1 MRRFLINCKTVT
13 VSGSDIVNL
22 GFGCEMWD
30 QGPVAVIE
38 TLPPY
43 QARWFLNLEALK
55 KARFYLPHSGDL
67 AEGQRS
73 QIDLLMVDEHEVNYW
88 SMLAAKFGITTEAIT
103 PTIETCL
110 PLPASITNVGL
121 PELKDTRL
129 FHQAALMAQREAPL
143 SSNGAV
149 N

>member
-1 MRRFLINCKTVT
+1 MRRFLINCKTAT
-13 VSGSDIVNL
+13 AGGPEIINL

-43 QARWFLNLEALK
+43 QARWFLNLDALK

-88 SMLAAKFGITTEAIT
+88 SMLASKFGISTEAIT
-103 PTIETCL
+103 PAIETCE
-110 PLPASITNVGL
+110 PLPASL
-121 PELKDTRL
+121 PNASVVEQRDARL
-129 FHQAALMAQREAPL
+129 YHQAAPIIHRETAL
-143 SSNGAV
+143 SSNGVA

>member
-1 MRRFLINCKTVT
+1 MRRFLINRKTVT
-13 VSGSDIVNL
+13 VSGPEIVNL

-43 QARWFLNLEALK
+43 QARWFLNLDALK
-55 KARFYLPHSGDL
+55 KARLYLPRTGEL

-73 QIDLLMVDEHEVNYW
+73 QIDLLMVDEHEMNYW
-88 SMLAAKFGITTEAIT
+88 SMLASKFGISTEVIT
-103 PTIETCL
+103 PAIETCL
-110 PLPASITNVGL
+110 PLPASITNAGL
-121 PELKDTRL
+121 PEPKDTRL
-129 FHQAALMAQREAPL
+129 FHQAALMVQREAPL